1 LKKARTAVE
10 TAGWELRRRVSLS
23 NKTISVAW
31 SAMTIQSAARKS
43 DHPMPNTVLTP
54 PVAGP
59 LHRPVFPEEL
69 KTFLVAAMRQC
80 GVRAE
85 DADVTAEVLVTTDT
99 WGTFTHGS
107 KQLRPLLQLR
117 PDRMDISA
125 TPEVI
130 AEGAGW
136 ALVDGHYAM
145 APVTSCHAMEIAI
158 GKASEAG
165 IAFVGV
171 RNSNHFGGA
180 GYYANLAAE
189 ADMIGLAM
197 TNTNPLMAV
206 PGAAS
211 MVLGTNPFSYAVP
224 AGKEKTVFLDVATS
238 VVAASKAISA
248 RALGQS
254 VPLGWLVDKEGVPT
268 TDPSHYPEEGA
279 LLPMA
284 GHKGYGLAL
293 MIEILCATLTGADM
307 LSEVKLWL
315 EKHPGPLNQGHAF
328 IAININNFMPVTQF
342 KERMDR
348 MIREIKSAPKA
359 KGSDRIYLPGEI
371 EWNNRE
377 RALAQGVTLPE
388 HVIERLTGLAADFDL
403 DLESYFPNQ
412 SSR

>member
-1 LKKARTAVE
+1 MAKTLSARQSSSLLK
-10 TAGWELRRRVSLS
+10 
-23 NKTISVAW
+23 
-31 SAMTIQSAARKS
+31 
-43 DHPMPNTVLTP
+43 
-54 PVAGP
+54 
-59 LHRPVFPEEL
+59 RPVYAEEL
-69 KTFLVAAMRQC
+69 KTFLVAAMLQC
-80 GVRAE
+80 GLRAD
-85 DADVTAEVLVTTDT
+85 DAEVTADVLVTTDT

-117 PDRMDISA
+117 PDRMDIGA
-125 TPEVI
+125 TPEVV

-136 ALVDGHYAM
+136 ALVDGHYAL
-145 APVTSCHAMEIAI
+145 ATVTACHAMQITI
-158 GKASEAG
+158 RKATNVG

-180 GYYANLAAE
+180 GYYANLAAQK
-189 ADMIGLAM
+189 DLIGLAM

-206 PGAAS
+206 TGAAS

-224 AGKEKTVFLDVATS
+224 AGREKTVFLDVATS

-268 TDPSHYPEEGA
+268 TDPSRYPEEGA

-293 MIEILCATLTGADM
+293 MIEILCAALTGADM

-328 IAININNFMPVTQF
+328 IAININNFMPVNRF

-348 MIREIKSAPKA
+348 MIQEIKSAPKA

-371 EWNNRE
+371 EWDNRE
-377 RALAQGVTLPE
+377 RALVQGMTLPE
-388 HVIERLTGLAADFDL
+388 HVIERLVGLAADFDL
-403 DLESYFPNQ
+403 ELEKFFPRKKLTVKQ
-412 SSR
+412 